1 MRKGELARL
10 HIIEKSA
17 PVFNLLG
24 YGRTSLSHLTEATG
38 FEKSGIYRH
47 FSSKEDLACQAF
59 DYTCQMAWNTKF
71 ASLNDLPTGI
81 AKVEGFIRNFFSI
94 RSPIPGGCPIYN
106 NAVYA
111 HESNPA
117 LKKRSQKGYR
127 TWVNALKEFINEA
140 KAEGDIR
147 ANIDSEKLASFLL
160 VSLEGSLIANN
171 LVQRVGI
178 SNDTAD
184 ELIDYLKTKHP

>member
-10 HIIEKSA
+10 HIIEKAA
-17 PVFNLLG
+17 PVFNQLG
-24 YGRTSLSHLTEATG
+24 YGGTSLAHLTEATG

-59 DYTCQMAWNTKF
+59 DYTYQIAWNTKF
-71 ASLNDLPTGI
+71 ASLKDLSSGI
-81 AKVEGFIRNFFSI
+81 AKVEGFIHNFFSI
-94 RSPIPGGCPIYN
+94 RSPVPGGCPIYN
-106 NAVYA
+106 NAVFA
-111 HESNPA
+111 RESNPA
-117 LKKRSQKGYR
+117 LKKRSQKGYKC
-127 TWVNALKEFINEA
+127 WVNALKDFIDEA
-140 KAEGDIR
+140 KAEGEIR

-171 LVQRVGI
+171 LIQRVGI

-184 ELIDYLKTKHP
+184 ELIDYLRTKRP